1 MKKGK
6 RKRPAEGAGAAP
18 ASLAP
23 PRPFLRPLG
32 GLAAGAVA
40 AALAYRPALEG
51 PFLFDDRALPFFDP
65 RAHEMPLSAW
75 VSGVRPLLMF
85 SFWINYKLNGLQP
98 AGYHWLNLIFHCA
111 AALAVYLIVRR
122 LLAWEGVPDW
132 PREPL
137 AAFAAGLFLLH
148 PLHTE
153 AVAYIASRS
162 ENLSVMLFY
171 AAYAVFLYRRRESAS
186 WREAALI
193 LALFAAAVTTKEHT
207 AVLPALLVMTD
218 LWFRSGAALEAVKRN
233 WRLYLPMA
241 VGAAAAGAFV
251 WRVLRTADTAGFAVE
266 GLPWQKYFLTQAKV
280 IWIYLRMFV
289 LPYGQ
294 NIDHAYPP
302 VASWTDPAALAG
314 LAAIVG
320 VLAAA
325 WWARRRLRLAAFGV
339 FVFFVLIAP
348 TSSFVPIA
356 DPLAERRVY
365 LPSLGLLLVA
375 VALLTRWKASPRV
388 LAGALAAV
396 VVIAGLLTHQRN
408 LVWSSATALWED
420 SVAKAPANWRAHFQL
435 AFAYYEAGRCADAVR
450 HYQKVSEL
458 SKPDVRLLVNWAL
471 ALDCAGSSD
480 EALDRLR
487 QAAAIEPTAHVFSLL
502 GMIRGK
508 RGEREQA
515 LEALAEAERLDPR
528 FAMLYVYRG
537 HVYASAGDDRAA
549 AGEYRRALSLDPSLG
564 IARES
569 LAAAERRLGA
579 R

>member
-6 RKRPAEGAGAAP
+6 RKRPAEGARAAP
-18 ASLAP
+18 ANLAP
-23 PRPFLRPLG
+23 PRPFLRLLG
-32 GLAAGAVA
+32 GLAVGAVA
-40 AALAYRPALEG
+40 AVLAYRPALEG
-51 PFLFDDRALPFFDP
+51 PFLFDDRTLPFFDP
-65 RAHEMPLSAW
+65 RAHEMPLGAW

-85 SFWINYKLNGLQP
+85 TFWVNYRLNGLEP
-98 AGYHWLNLIFHCA
+98 AGYHWLNLAFHCG
-111 AALAVYLIVRR
+111 AALTVYLIARR
-122 LLAWEGVPDW
+122 LLAWESVPDW
-132 PREPL
+132 PREAL

-153 AVAYIASRS
+153 AVAYVASRS

-171 AAYAVFLYRRRESAS
+171 AAYAVFLYRRGNGVR
-186 WREAALI
+186 WPEAALI

-207 AVLPALLVMTD
+207 AVLPALLLMTD
-218 LWFRSGAALEAVKRN
+218 LWFRSGPAIEAVKRN

-241 VGAAAAGAFV
+241 VGAAGAGAFV
-251 WRVLRTADTAGFAVE
+251 WRVLRAADTAGFAVE

-280 IWIYLRMFV
+280 IWVYLRMFV

-302 VASWTDPAALAG
+302 VASGTDPAALAG
-314 LAAIVG
+314 LAAITG

-339 FVFFVLIAP
+339 FVFFLLIAP

-375 VALLTRWKASPRV
+375 AALLARWRVSPKA
-388 LAGALAAV
+388 LAGALGAV
-396 VVIAGLLTHQRN
+396 VVVAGLLTHQRN
-408 LVWSSATALWED
+408 MVWGSAVALWED
-420 SVAKAPANWRAHFQL
+420 SVEKAPGNWRGHFQL

-458 SKPDVRLLVNWAL
+458 SKPDARLLVNWAL
-471 ALDCAGSSD
+471 ALDCAGSS
-480 EALDRLR
+480 EAALDKLR
-487 QAAAIEPTAHVFSLL
+487 QAAALEPTAHVFSLI

-508 RGEREQA
+508 RGERDQA

-537 HVYASAGDDRAA
+537 HVHASSGDHRAA
-549 AGEYRRALSLDPSLG
+549 AEQYRRALSLDPSLG